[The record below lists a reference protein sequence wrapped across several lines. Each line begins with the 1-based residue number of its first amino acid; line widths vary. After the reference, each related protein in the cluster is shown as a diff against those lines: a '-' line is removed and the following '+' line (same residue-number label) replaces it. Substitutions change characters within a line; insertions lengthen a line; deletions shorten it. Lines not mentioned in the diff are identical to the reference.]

1 MIIWLNGAF
10 GAGKTTVASALC
22 QRLPGSFC
30 YDPENAGYFL
40 RQNTPACLHT
50 PDFQDTPL
58 WRQINGLLLAQLA
71 REYPGDIIIPMTLVS
86 RSYWQQITGEL
97 VKQGVRVEHFILW
110 ADRETIVR
118 RLRKRSLG
126 MLWRE
131 QFALDALDRCTAAF
145 AQAPP
150 ERRIPTEG
158 RTPDQLAEQIAAL
171 CGLTLAQDTR
181 SALRKRWD
189 RLKTWTSH
197 IRL

>member
-86 RSYWQQITGEL
+86 RSYWQI
-97 VKQGVRVEHFILW
+97 
-110 ADRETIVR
+110 
-118 RLRKRSLG
+118 
-126 MLWRE
+126 
-131 QFALDALDRCTAAF
+131 
-145 AQAPP
+145 
-150 ERRIPTEG
+150 G
-158 RTPDQLAEQIAAL
+158 RA
-171 CGLTLAQDTR
+171 
-181 SALRKRWD
+181 
-189 RLKTWTSH
+189 H
-197 IRL
+197 V